1 MFSYLVID
9 LSDMTSDEEDAAA
22 DSVKIESD
30 NVDTLKIESTSDSSE
45 SLNKTNENISRVQI

>member
-1 MFSYLVID
+1 
-9 LSDMTSDEEDAAA
+9 MTSDEEDAAA